1 VSLGRSRVRQ
11 TLSVIPFTVLLAV
24 SFLKLRTAKWK
35 KYSLVISKS
44 YKGGPPIAMWAIT
57 TRCNCR
63 CYFCKVWRKPAIEPT
78 LDQAFQTIDIL
89 NKIGCYSLSI
99 TGGEP
104 LLYPYLPEVIDYAH
118 EKGFIVQINTN
129 GSILAENVSS
139 ISKAD
144 LVTISLDYPNEEH
157 DKIREHPY
165 LFQKALR
172 GANACRHANLRVD
185 FSTLLLGRQDIVKLV
200 DIAKSFNAS
209 LVLSYPEVGGSLHAD
224 AWELPSKQWLTECF
238 KSAIALKERGYPI
251 FNTILGLR
259 DAIQYLN
266 SEKRT
271 LPCFAGESI
280 IYIDWNGWVYPCL
293 HETKICHIKCLEEK
307 YHTFPRFYSC
317 TKCYDQAWLD
327 LSAIEWSLRKLRPDL
342 SFQDLLHSCQIAFKM
357 V

>member
-1 VSLGRSRVRQ
+1 MSRA
-11 TLSVIPFTVLLAV
+11 LSAIPLTGLLAA
-24 SFLKLRTAKWK
+24 SLLKLRTAKWK
-35 KYSLVISKS
+35 KYSLVVSKS
-44 YKGGPPIAMWAIT
+44 CKGGPPIAMWAIT

-63 CYFCKVWRKPAIEPT
+63 CYFCKVWQKPVIEPR
-78 LDQAFQTIDIL
+78 LEQAFQTIDIL

-104 LLYPYLPEVIDYAH
+104 LLYPHLTEVIDYAH
-118 EKGFIVQINTN
+118 ENGFIVQINTN
-129 GSILAENVSS
+129 GSTLVENVSS

-144 LVTISLDYPNEEH
+144 LVTISLDYPGEEH
-157 DKIREHPY
+157 DKVREHPH
-165 LFQKALR
+165 LFQKALE
-172 GANACRHANLRVD
+172 GANACRRANLRVD
-185 FSTLLLGRQDIVKLV
+185 FSALLLGGQDIEKLV
-200 DIAKSFNAS
+200 DIARSFNAS

-224 AWELPSKQWLTECF
+224 AWELPSKQWLTECLD
-238 KSAIALKERGYPI
+238 SAIALKESGYPI

-280 IYIDWNGWVYPCL
+280 IYIDWDGLVYPCL
-293 HETKICHIKCLEEK
+293 HETQICHIKCLEEK
-307 YHTFPRFYSC
+307 YHSFPRFYSC

-342 SFQDLLHSCQIAFKM
+342 SFQDLLHIGQIAFKM